1 MPPIGFSP
9 ATNTVTI
16 RVADDGSPPLSDA
29 KIFTIAVVSAPR
41 ILTITEA
48 ADGTITL
55 VWQAFPG
62 KTYRVQST
70 TDLASGSWSTL
81 GADVTATGSTA
92 RATDDA
98 SGNAQ
103 RFYRVNQLN

>member
-1 MPPIGFSP
+1 
-9 ATNTVTI
+9 
-16 RVADDGSPPLSDA
+16 VA
-29 KIFTIAVVSAPR
+29 APR

-62 KTYRVQST
+62 KTYRVQYTADVS
-70 TDLASGSWSTL
+70 SGSWSTL
-81 GADVTATGSTA
+81 GADVPATGSTA
-92 RATDDA
+92 TATDNT

-103 RFYRVNQLN
+103 RFYRVTQLN